1 LRILNVGVLVSGNGT
16 NLQSIIDKSETGE
29 LPARVVV
36 VISNK
41 PDAYALQRAKNHS
54 IPSYVVRPRDF
65 VDQVSYE
72 QKMIDILN
80 THKVELVVLAG
91 FMKILSSHF
100 VQAFR
105 GRIINIHPSLIPS
118 FCGKDFYG
126 IKVHQAVIDYGVK
139 VTGAT
144 VHFVDENVDAG
155 PIIIQRT
162 VEVKDSDTAETI
174 ALKVHQIEHE
184 ILSEAITLFAQ
195 GRLKIVGR
203 RVLVEE

>member
-1 LRILNVGVLVSGNGT
+1 MRILNVGVLVSGNGT

-29 LPARVVV
+29 LPAHVVV

-41 PDAYALQRAKNHS
+41 SDAYALQRAKNHS

-80 THKVELVVLAG
+80 THRVELVVLAG

-126 IKVHQAVIDYGVK
+126 MKVHQAVIDYGVK

-162 VEVKDSDTAETI
+162 VEVKDNDTAETI

-203 RVLVEE
+203 RVLIEE

>member
-1 LRILNVGVLVSGNGT
+1 MRILNVGVLVSGNGT

>member
-1 LRILNVGVLVSGNGT
+1 VGVLVSGNGT

-29 LPARVVV
+29 LPAHVVV

-41 PDAYALQRAKNHS
+41 SDAYALQRAKNHS

>member
-1 LRILNVGVLVSGNGT
+1 MRILNVGVLVSGNGT

-41 PDAYALQRAKNHS
+41 SDAYALQRAKNHS
-54 IPSYVVRPRDF
+54 IPSYVVRPKDF

-80 THKVELVVLAG
+80 THRVELVVLAG

-126 IKVHQAVIDYGVK
+126 MKVHQAVIDYGVK

-162 VEVKDSDTAETI
+162 VEVKDNDTAETI

-203 RVLVEE
+203 RVLIEE

>member
-1 LRILNVGVLVSGNGT
+1 MRILNVGVLVSGNGT

-41 PDAYALQRAKNHS
+41 SDAYALQRAKNHS

-80 THKVELVVLAG
+80 THRVELVVLAG

-100 VQAFR
+100 VQAFS

-126 IKVHQAVIDYGVK
+126 MKVHQAVIDYGVK

-162 VEVKDSDTAETI
+162 VEVKDNDTAETI

-203 RVLVEE
+203 RVLIEE

>member
-1 LRILNVGVLVSGNGT
+1 MRILNVGVLVSGNGT

-41 PDAYALQRAKNHS
+41 SDAYALQRAKNHS

-80 THKVELVVLAG
+80 THRVELVVLAG

-126 IKVHQAVIDYGVK
+126 MKVHQAVIDYGVK

-162 VEVKDSDTAETI
+162 VEVKDNDTAETI

-203 RVLVEE
+203 RVLIEE

>member
-1 LRILNVGVLVSGNGT
+1 MRILNVGVLVSGNGT

-29 LPARVVV
+29 LPAHVVV

-41 PDAYALQRAKNHS
+41 SDAYALQRAKNHS

-174 ALKVHQIEHE
+174 ALKVHQTEHE

>member
-41 PDAYALQRAKNHS
+41 SDAYALQRAKNHS

>member
-1 LRILNVGVLVSGNGT
+1 MRILNVGVLVSGNGT

-29 LPARVVV
+29 LPAHVVV

-41 PDAYALQRAKNHS
+41 SDAYALQRAKNHS

>member
-29 LPARVVV
+29 LPAHVVV

-41 PDAYALQRAKNHS
+41 SDAYALQRAKNHS

>member
-1 LRILNVGVLVSGNGT
+1 VGVLVSGNGT

-54 IPSYVVRPRDF
+54 IPSYVVRPKDF
-65 VDQVSYE
+65 ADQVSYE

-174 ALKVHQIEHE
+174 ALKVHQTEHE